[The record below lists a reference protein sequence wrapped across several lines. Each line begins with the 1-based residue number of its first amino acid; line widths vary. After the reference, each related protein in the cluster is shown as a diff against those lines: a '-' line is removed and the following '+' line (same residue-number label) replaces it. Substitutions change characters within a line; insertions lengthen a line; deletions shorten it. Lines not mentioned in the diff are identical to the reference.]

1 MKEEREVSPYEE
13 IVEQQKKVDA
23 MNVRDP
29 LGLSPDATSLDF
41 HQAVYRNP
49 SLPIPTRQRS
59 AIAALQ
65 FEHPKLAVTAVIS
78 EGSFADRPD
87 KAVARSNKARNGQII
102 VNGPKLIEAQPQTIR
117 RRV

>member
-23 MNVRDP
+23 MNRDP

-49 SLPIPTRQRS
+49 TLPIPTRQRS

-78 EGSFADRPD
+78 EGSFADRLD
-87 KAVARSNKARNGQII
+87 KAVERSNKARNGQII